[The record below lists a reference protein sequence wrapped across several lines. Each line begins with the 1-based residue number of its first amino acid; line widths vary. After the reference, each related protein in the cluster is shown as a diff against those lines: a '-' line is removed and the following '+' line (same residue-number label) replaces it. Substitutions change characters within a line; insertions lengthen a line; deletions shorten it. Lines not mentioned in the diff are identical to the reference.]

1 MNSLAMASELSEGPK
16 KRRMRSMLEN
26 NHIKM
31 LKLRYQYARS
41 IYFYHF
47 IGDVNYRADYD
58 LAIGILTRIRESV
71 EQLELGGDHYAQ
83 LCDTI
88 DYALENRLE

>member
-1 MNSLAMASELSEGPK
+1 MLLK
-16 KRRMRSMLEN
+16 KYILRPQCSMLEN